1 MSTLLLFDTSD
12 LRPDSDGSV
21 HPPEPHADK
30 SESIPLQIE
39 RCTETA
45 KALGAEIVE
54 TLVEPPSTSGFKDR
68 GAVDRG
74 SSICSSWCARGG
86 HGR

>member
-1 MSTLLLFDTSD
+1 MTSTLTPTVLYIRQSLT
-12 LRPDSDGSV
+12 R
-21 HPPEPHADK
+21 DK

-39 RCTETA
+39 RCTEAA

-68 GAVDRG
+68 GRG
-74 SSICSSWCARGG
+74 RPRFLDLLELVRSG
-86 HGR
+86 